1 MLDLFA
7 AQTHVDPETYRS
19 PATFRALV
27 DRFAGQAA
35 AARGDGG
42 ALLVFPE
49 NVGTFLPF
57 ALAGGGGVP
66 ALAAAKAALRQPRA
80 FLSALRQLRRPVL
93 AALASVASDVRGLL
107 SEAFGDAARREGLCI
122 VGGSALLPGADGRVH
137 NLSPFFDADGRL
149 LRETRKVNLVPTMED
164 AAGMGLAPG
173 PSADLGPVDCAAG
186 RVATLI
192 CYDGFCVPH
201 TRSEPLFTPVVD
213 RVADADVVAHPAANP
228 WPWDG
233 PWIHA
238 RPDDESRDWMRREQ
252 WRLEGIERSLVELPA
267 GARLRYAVTAHL
279 LGGLAGERFEGR
291 SVILERDAQGVR
303 RLAEAPG
310 YAPYPSNAAL
320 VHARVPSP

>member
-27 DRFAGQAA
+27 NRFVDQAA
-35 AARGDGG
+35 ALRGDGA

-49 NVGTFLPF
+49 NLGTFLPF
-57 ALAGGGGVP
+57 ALAGGGSVP
-66 ALAAAKAALRQPRA
+66 AIAAARAALREPRA
-80 FLSALRQLRRPVL
+80 FLTALRQLRRPVL
-93 AALASVASDVRGLL
+93 AALASVAGDVRGILT
-107 SEAFGDAARREGLCI
+107 ETFATAAKREGICI
-122 VGGSALLPGADGRVH
+122 VGGSALLPGDDGRVH
-137 NLSPFFDADGRL
+137 NLSPFFDADGRP
-149 LRETRKVNLVPTMED
+149 LRETRKVNLVPQMED
-164 AAGMGLAPG
+164 TMGLAPG
-173 PSADLGPVDCAAG
+173 PSAAIRPTECAAG

-201 TRSEPLFTPVVD
+201 TRSEPLFTPIID

-228 WPWDG
+228 WAWDG

-238 RPDDESRDWMRREQ
+238 RPDDESRDWLRREQ
-252 WRLEGIERSLVELPA
+252 WRLEGIERSLGELPA
-267 GARLRYAVTAHL
+267 DARLRHAITAHL
-279 LGGLAGERFEGR
+279 LGAIAGERFEGR
-291 SVILERDAQGVR
+291 SVILERSAEGVR

-310 YAPYPSNAAL
+310 YAPSPANATV